1 LIRSLTRE
9 RCERM
14 GRYRR
19 GPEAVLSSPCLAIH
33 PVLRDVDPSRR
44 MMTWESIPS
53 LDDVGIHPVLRDVGH
68 PVLRDVGIHPVL
80 RDVAIPSFVT
90 WEPPSQDGRTTCLLP
105 IAVIEPIRSKMI
117 KLSPDSPRSPRAD
130 PPNARGPFKASWPTG
145 TSRSHKDDQVE
156 S

>member
-1 LIRSLTRE
+1 MIRSLTRE

-68 PVLRDVGIHPVL
+68 PVLRDVGTS
-80 RDVAIPSFVT
+80 IPR
-90 WEPPSQDGRTTCLLP
+90 WKNYIPPSDR
-105 IAVIEPIRSKMI
+105 R
-117 KLSPDSPRSPRAD
+117 DRAH
-130 PPNARGPFKASWPTG
+130 PLQ
-145 TSRSHKDDQVE
+145 DDQVE
-156 S
+156 SRFPKITKSRSSKRSRPLQSQLANRDLQVTSR

>member
-1 LIRSLTRE
+1 MIRSLTRE

-80 RDVAIPSFVT
+80 RDVGHPVLRDVGTSIPR
-90 WEPPSQDGRTTCLLP
+90 WKNYIPPSDR
-105 IAVIEPIRSKMI
+105 R
-117 KLSPDSPRSPRAD
+117 DRAH
-130 PPNARGPFKASWPTG
+130 PLQ
-145 TSRSHKDDQVE
+145 DDQVE
-156 S
+156 SRFPKITKSRSSKRSRPLQSQLASRDLQVTSR

>member
-68 PVLRDVGIHPVL
+68 PVLRDVGTS
-80 RDVAIPSFVT
+80 IPR
-90 WEPPSQDGRTTCLLP
+90 WKNYIPPSDR
-105 IAVIEPIRSKMI
+105 R
-117 KLSPDSPRSPRAD
+117 DRAH
-130 PPNARGPFKASWPTG
+130 PLQ
-145 TSRSHKDDQVE
+145 DDQVE
-156 S
+156 SRFPKITKSRSSKRSRPLQSQLANRDLQVTSR

>member
-1 LIRSLTRE
+1 MIRSLTRE

-80 RDVAIPSFVT
+80 RVVGHPVLRDVGTSIPN
-90 WEPPSQDGRTTCLLP
+90 GRTTYLLP

-130 PPNARGPFKASWPTG
+130 PPNARGPFKASWPAG
-145 TSRSHKDDQVE
+145 TSRSHQDDQVE